1 MYTLE
6 RERERERELKTKKKK
21 KKVSFPT
28 SERLGER
35 ALPRCRDLALS
46 PNKVVHV

>member
-6 RERERERELKTKKKK
+6 RERERERAENEKEKLR
-21 KKVSFPT
+21 T
-28 SERLGER
+28 SERLREQ

-46 PNKVVHV
+46 LDKGVVVDV